1 MSKSRS
7 GASKRMAAGLLA
19 GSLAVF
25 GLALA
30 SPAGAVADV
39 DVERLAGATRYGTAA
54 AIAGE
59 DPPGAFTGADT
70 AILATGENFP
80 DALAAS
86 GLAGT
91 NAPAPILLTRT
102 ATLSEEALAALDE
115 LAVANVIIVGGTAA
129 VSDDVEGTLEDEGF
143 TVTRVAGTNRFGTAA
158 AIADEVGPPGD
169 GVVLIANGMNFPD
182 ALAGG
187 PLSYAGGH
195 PILLV
200 TPTDIPAETEA
211 ALEGATNA
219 IILGGTAAVSNEVQ
233 AEIDEMTGGDSFR
246 LAGVNRFETAEAI
259 ADHLLANNAGDG
271 FDGVEI
277 LLASGQ
283 NFPDALAGGPLG
295 GELGAPI
302 ILTGPACESD
312 DWIAEHSD
320 TIELIWA
327 LGGTAAQSDET
338 LAACEDA
345 AEDTEGAAGANATAT
360 SRPELVSAT
369 ITTVIA
375 SNATATRPAGTY
387 VTYCFD
393 EAVTGRAP
401 NPALFKVWNGD
412 GTPVVAEV
420 AVVTQGNNKCIEGRF
435 GSTAGTSAFDTV
447 AEASVLTLAT
457 VARDAVTGA
466 GGASDTGIEGDAAL
480 TPTGASTAPAA
491 AGVTSGPDLVSVG
504 NFRAGFSEDVTAVDF
519 TFDEAAFTNN
529 ISGYQLVT
537 TNNDLIQCTGP
548 AEDTTTVSGGTVAG
562 GEGTTVHTVLCNE
575 PPLGATFSTA
585 SIVRGVVLT
594 NTVDDTDTFAAPGNP
609 TQAADVSASGN
620 SDGPSLDGVI
630 FAPDA
635 TAGVDVVAF
644 LFSEAVTAAPVAAN
658 FAIYDV
664 NGNELAP
671 AFGAARST
679 ENNSVVTAVFPDGTL
694 STAVYVGGNVD
705 TGAVTDLQGEVGRA
719 DEAGTTPS
727 AGTARTSGKTDG
739 PDLTGVAI
747 TRGTSPFGNA
757 TATATYTFD
766 EDTADNADLGAV
778 AGENNTQGGE
788 EVVVSGLHLYTAD
801 GIRLDCTATSATSSD
816 TQLGERS
823 EDADNTVT
831 CISYVVGGTATAATV
846 AQIASATVG
855 TVEAGAVADEA
866 AGGDTNPEG
875 HSVTTGGSGTPAA

>member
-30 SPAGAVADV
+30 SPAGAVEDV

-59 DPPGAFTGADT
+59 DPPGAFADADT

-86 GLAGT
+86 GLAGA

-102 ATLSEEALAALDE
+102 AFLSEEALAALDE
-115 LAVANVIIVGGTAA
+115 LAVANVIVVGGTAA
-129 VSDDVEGTLEDEGF
+129 VSDDTVDTLEDEGF
-143 TVTRVAGTNRFGTAA
+143 TVTRVAGTNRYGTAA
-158 AIADEVGPPGD
+158 AIADEVGAPTD
-169 GVVLIANGMNFPD
+169 GTVLIATGTNYPD

-187 PLSYAGGH
+187 PLAYAGGH

-211 ALEGATNA
+211 ALADADNA
-219 IILGGTAAVSNEVQ
+219 IILGGTAAVSDAVQ
-233 AEIDEMTGGDSFR
+233 DEIDEITGGTSTR
-246 LAGVNRFETAEAI
+246 LAGVNRFETAEAV
-259 ADHLLANNAGDG
+259 ADHLLANEAG
-271 FDGVEI
+271 FDGVEVI
-277 LLASGQ
+277 LASGL

-295 GELGAPI
+295 GEIGAPI
-302 ILTGPACESD
+302 ILTGSCPSA
-312 DWIAEHSD
+312 DWLTENAD
-320 TIELIWA
+320 TIEMIWA

-338 LAACEDA
+338 LAECEAA
-345 AEDTEGAAGANATAT
+345 AEDTANAGGTNATAT
-360 SRPELVSAT
+360 TRPELVSAT
-369 ITTVIA
+369 ITTVVA

-393 EAVTGRAP
+393 EAVTGATP
-401 NPALFKVWNGD
+401 TANLFKVWNGD
-412 GTPVVAEV
+412 GTAALAE
-420 AVVTQGNNKCIEGRF
+420 AATVTQGNNKCVEARF
-435 GSTAGTSAFDTV
+435 GSTAGDSSFDTV

-457 VARDAVTGA
+457 VARGAVTGA
-466 GGASDTGIEGDAAL
+466 GGTASDTGIEGDAAL
-480 TPTGASTAPAA
+480 TPTGATTAPAA

-548 AEDTTTVSGGTVAG
+548 AEDSTTVSGGTVPG

-594 NTVDDTDTFAAPGNP
+594 NTVDDTDTFSAPGNP
-609 TQAADVSASGN
+609 TQAADVSANGN

-635 TAGVDVVAF
+635 TAGVDTVAF
-644 LFSEAVTAAPVAAN
+644 LFNEAVTPTPNAAG

-671 AFGAARST
+671 AFGASRST
-679 ENNSVVTAVFPDGTL
+679 ENSSVVIAVYPDGTL

-719 DEAGTTPS
+719 DEVGTTPS

-739 PDLTGVAI
+739 PDLTSVAI
-747 TRGTSPFGNA
+747 TRGTSPFGNP

-816 TQLGERS
+816 TQLSERS

-831 CISYVVGGTATAATV
+831 CISFVVGGTATAATV
-846 AQIASATVG
+846 AQIASATAG

-875 HSVTTGGSGTPAA
+875 HEVTTGGSGTPAA